1 MPDTDRLYALSST
14 YNHPRL
20 SGPDGPGLLI
30 NDPVVAMRWY
40 LTNEREENLA
50 VTGHVSDDH
59 GATWR
64 PLRPRELLS
73 DAEQALA
80 AMADDPGPQT
90 RQSAGILRGALA
102 ADAADWLDHRLRYV
116 QPDDPTPYRP
126 EEPSPSSWQR
136 GGHIWALAL
145 GTLPDEDMLKHLT
158 ARFTAPQAEGAAL
171 LRTGAAEMLDALA
184 LAEAPARSE
193 EAQLLAALAH
203 FNRLAFGFETG
214 QLHELVED
222 AQRSILDHLITVH
235 PATAPVA
242 EAHPRPGHPANQA
255 ARAYLNRLSF
265 IGADGE
271 QRLLD
276 DAAAALAEAV
286 TAAEQQPDQAPAH
299 NATDVQAPAIPGYP
313 KHLEGDLQAAA
324 QWRLIS
330 PVARRAAEQ
339 TMDRLAR
346 ATSALAQATAAADAN
361 ESASPQQD
369 AALLSHHS
377 LHQELE
383 ELTARHALLM
393 HASVLADAEAAAE
406 PAKHAAVVA
415 AAQATEGQRRAS
427 TAAEIV
433 AAEDAFMAHVNG
445 AEDRIAATLSEQ
457 RRLTREALQRIFPY
471 AVTSTGRHTVRR
483 NLLENSG
490 LGIDAY
496 TQASRAIGESAR
508 KLESVE
514 AAYRS
519 GAVSFGRPSVS
530 QEDVEQARAALQRA
544 QTRFA
549 DMRISRPNTVRA
561 LKALDGA
568 AHRDPSP
575 SEAPAARAARIAAQ
589 SRERSKATAPAAPR
603 TDPAAEQVRQAHNSS
618 AQAHHP
624 GVRRA

>member
-14 YNHPRL
+14 YNHPWL
-20 SGPDGPGLLI
+20 SGPDGPALLI
-30 NDPVVAMRWY
+30 HDPVVAMRWY
-40 LTNEREENLA
+40 LTTEREENLA

-64 PLRPRELLS
+64 PLRPRDLMA
-73 DAEQALA
+73 DAEHALTVMAHDDALQTGQSAGVFRDALA
-80 AMADDPGPQT
+80 AE
-90 RQSAGILRGALA
+90 
-102 ADAADWLDHRLRYV
+102 AADWLDHRLRYV

-126 EEPSPSSWQR
+126 EEPSSPEAWQR

-145 GTLPDEDMLKHLT
+145 GTLPDEQVLKHLT
-158 ARFTAPQAEGAAL
+158 ARFTRPQTEGAAL
-171 LRTGAAEMLDALA
+171 LRTGAAEMLDALT
-184 LAEAPARSE
+184 LAENPAHGE
-193 EAQLLAALAH
+193 TTQLLAALVLFH
-203 FNRLAFGFETG
+203 RLSFGFETG
-214 QLHELVED
+214 QLHTLAED

-235 PATAPVA
+235 PATARVA
-242 EAHPRPGHPANQA
+242 EAHPRPGHPANEA
-255 ARAYLNRLSF
+255 ARAYLRRLSF

-286 TAAEQQPDQAPAH
+286 AAAEQQPDRVPDTSAQG
-299 NATDVQAPAIPGYP
+299 VQSPAIPGYP
-313 KHLEGDLQAAA
+313 KHLSGDLQAAA

-346 ATSALAQATAAADAN
+346 ATAALAEATAAADVN
-361 ESASPQQD
+361 QPASPQED
-369 AALLSHHS
+369 AARIAHHS
-377 LHQELE
+377 LQQELE

-415 AAQATEGQRRAS
+415 AAQATEAQPRPS

-433 AAEDAFMAHVNG
+433 AAEDSFMAHVTA
-445 AEDRIAATLSEQ
+445 AEDRIAATLAEQ
-457 RRLTREALQRIFPY
+457 RRLTREALHRIFPH

-496 TQASRAIGESAR
+496 TQASRAIGESAG
-508 KLESVE
+508 KLRSVE

-519 GAVSFGRPSVS
+519 GAVSIGRPPVS
-530 QEDVEQARAALQRA
+530 HEDVEQARAALQRA
-544 QTRFA
+544 ETRFA
-549 DMRISRPNTVRA
+549 DLGVSRPNTLRA
-561 LKALDGA
+561 LKALDA
-568 AHRDPSP
+568 AVRDPSP
-575 SEAPAARAARIAAQ
+575 SDAPAARAARIAAQ
-589 SRERSKATAPAAPR
+589 SRERAAAPAAPR
-603 TDPAAEQVRQAHNSS
+603 TSPAADQVHQARTPSP
-618 AQAHHP
+618 QHHQP
-624 GVRRA
+624 GLRPT